1 VKEPSIIIDVRG
13 MEKVSDRPKKVSR
26 ELGSIEKG
34 DYADIVADDERML
47 GLAPKMI
54 KSLGKARFIKSCEGG
69 YFHTLVEEE
78 LSLAEIIAQNI

>member
-1 VKEPSIIIDVRG
+1 MKEPSIIIDVRG

-54 KSLGKARFIKSCEGG
+54 KSIGKARFIKSWKGDDG
-69 YFHTLVEEE
+69 YFHTLVEKE
-78 LSLAEIIAQNI
+78 